1 MKRMMGLRAIS
12 PALGLSGAVALAL
25 LLGACGDAEI
35 EHSYPESAKRGT
47 VYTGEK
53 RETIFGEGGIDFFG
67 NRSGKSTGQGGGG
80 SGLGVNS
87 FLWRASLDTISFMPL
102 SSADPFGG
110 VIITDWYTPPE
121 TPDERFKMSVYI
133 LGRELRADG
142 IRVAVFRQRQRGG
155 GGWIDSSMGKTTA
168 TSLENQILARAR
180 QLRVASARK

>member
-1 MKRMMGLRAIS
+1 MIHCAGCNDAAGNVPVQRIDCG
-12 PALGLSGAVALAL
+12 GA
-25 LLGACGDAEI
+25 
-35 EHSYPESAKRGT
+35 
-47 VYTGEK
+47 
-53 RETIFGEGGIDFFG
+53 GI
-67 NRSGKSTGQGGGG
+67 
-80 SGLGVNS
+80 GVNS
-87 FLWRASLDTISFMPL
+87 FLWRASIDTLAFLPL
-102 SSADPFGG
+102 TSADPFGG

-180 QLRVASARK
+180 QLRGSLPFELPPRRPSQRP